1 MIGKMGIVEIVK
13 EWAGIGVAVCAA
25 IYGVVKY
32 IHDFRNGRESVRQNQ
47 QHTEQEKLATD
58 EKALDLDSRRVEAA
72 EEVASK
78 SVEQLA
84 ERSEENLILMDKEY
98 NARKEIIQLKH
109 RVSALEDALSFI
121 KDYVCF
127 EEDCLKRRPPL
138 GTYKPKCLRNGE
150 GDIQA

>member
-1 MIGKMGIVEIVK
+1 MSIIELIK
-13 EWAGIGVAVCAA
+13 EWAGVAVLVAGSFWGIA
-25 IYGVVKY
+25 EIYFKWKRAG
-32 IHDFRNGRESVRQNQ
+32 ESTKQEAQ
-47 QHTEQEKLATD
+47 STEQAKLATD

-127 EEDCLKRRPPL
+127 EEDCSKRRPPL
-138 GTYKPKCLRNGE
+138 GTYRPKCMRGGRE
-150 GDIQA
+150 